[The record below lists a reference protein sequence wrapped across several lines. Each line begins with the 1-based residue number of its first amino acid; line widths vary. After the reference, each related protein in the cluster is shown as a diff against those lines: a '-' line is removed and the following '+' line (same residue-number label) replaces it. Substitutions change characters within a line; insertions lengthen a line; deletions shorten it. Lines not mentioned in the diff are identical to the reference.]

1 MSKHTHNHAQGNPD
15 ETGGKASEKDRA
27 AEAGS
32 AQEASSQAPGG
43 GTGGGV
49 QDAPEGAQA
58 ETAQLTPEAK
68 IAVLEAKIVSLE
80 AQLSEANGNY
90 LRKAADFEN
99 YRKRMNR
106 EKQDAIDYANTSLLL
121 DLIQTMDDFERAIKA
136 AEETSKTSPEVASLY
151 EGVSMIEKRL
161 SSQLE
166 NKWGLKRFDS
176 AGQPFDPNRH
186 EAVMM
191 DKSADAAE
199 PVVAEEYY
207 KGYTLKERVVRPAK
221 VKVLMPGSPDAQ
233 NAGKDEGGSA
243 PSQP

>member
-1 MSKHTHNHAQGNPD
+1 MSKHTHIHAQGKP
-15 ETGGKASEKDRA
+15 EGTGGKVSEKDGV
-27 AEAGS
+27 AEAGNV
-32 AQEASSQAPGG
+32 QEAPLQDPGG
-43 GTGGGV
+43 ETGGGV
-49 QDAPEGAQA
+49 PDAPGEAQA
-58 ETAQLTPEAK
+58 ESAQLSPEAK
-68 IAVLEAKIVSLE
+68 IAALE
-80 AQLSEANGNY
+80 AQLSEVNDSY

-136 AEETSKTSPEVASLY
+136 AEETSKASPEFANFY

-161 SSQLE
+161 SSLLE

-186 EAVMM
+186 EAVTV
-191 DKSADAAE
+191 DKSPDTAE
-199 PVVAEEYY
+199 PAVAEEYY

-221 VKVLMPGSPDAQ
+221 VKVLMPESPETQ

-243 PSQP
+243 PPQP